1 LVIGDREV
9 ETRAVAVRTR
19 EGVDLGSMPVDDF
32 TAVAGTSGFPA
43 WSPRIGVMIIKR
55 EMRQD
60 KRAAPKAPI
69 NENISAR
76 EVRLIGADG
85 EQVGIVSIDE
95 ALRIAEEAKLDLVE
109 ISADAVPPVC
119 RIMDYGKHLFEKK
132 KQVAAAKKNQKQIQV
147 KEIKFRP
154 GTEEGDYQVKLR
166 NLVRFLSDGDR
177 AKVSLRFRGREMAH
191 QELGMELLKRV
202 EADLLEYGSVEQ
214 HPKMEGRQLIMVI
227 APKKK
232 K

>member
-1 LVIGDREV
+1 M
-9 ETRAVAVRTR
+9 T
-19 EGVDLGSMPVDDF
+19 
-32 TAVAGTSGFPA
+32 
-43 WSPRIGVMIIKR
+43 IKR

-85 EQVGIVSIDE
+85 EQIGIVSIDE
-95 ALRIAEEAKLDLVE
+95 ALQVAEEAKLDLVE
-109 ISADAVPPVC
+109 ISADANPPVC

-147 KEIKFRP
+147 KEVKFRP

-202 EADLLEYGSVEQ
+202 ENDLAEYGSVEQ